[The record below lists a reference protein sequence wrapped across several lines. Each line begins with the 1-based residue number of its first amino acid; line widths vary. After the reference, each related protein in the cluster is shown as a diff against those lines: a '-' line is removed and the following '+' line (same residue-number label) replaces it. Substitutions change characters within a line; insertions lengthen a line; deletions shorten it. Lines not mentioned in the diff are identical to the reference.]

1 MSMQGAIFDMDG
13 TLLDSMEGWATAG
26 ERYLRRR
33 GITPHGGEADSLL
46 YQGMIGAARYFQKEY
61 GITEDVQVIING
73 INDEVAEFYADKAVP
88 CDGVIDFLEMLKARG
103 VKMCVATATDRCL
116 AEPTLERLG
125 LLPFFDRI
133 FTCTELC
140 TDKTSS
146 VIYDTAAAFM
156 GTPKAETWIF
166 EDASYAVRTA
176 KAAGYPVCAIYDRF
190 EKRAAYLK
198 ATADHY
204 VISYHEAIKIEY
216 ESKEYT

>member
-1 MSMQGAIFDMDG
+1 MTIHGAIFDMDG

-33 GITPHGGEADSLL
+33 GIAPCGGEADSLL
-46 YQGMIGAARYFQKEY
+46 YQGMIGAAQHFQQAY
-61 GITEDVQVIING
+61 GITDDVQTVIDG
-73 INDEVAEFYADKAVP
+73 INEEVAAFYATKAVP
-88 CDGVIDFLEMLKARG
+88 RDGVIDFLRQLNERG

-125 LLPFFDRI
+125 MRSFFDRI

-140 TDKTSS
+140 TDKT
-146 VIYDTAAAFM
+146 VPLIYDTAAAFM
-156 GTPKAETWIF
+156 GTDKGSTWIF

-190 EKRAAYLK
+190 EKRAAYLQQ
-198 ATADHY
+198 TADHY
-204 VISYHEAIKIEY
+204 VMNYYEAMKIEY
-216 ESKEYT
+216 

>member
-1 MSMQGAIFDMDG
+1 MSMRGAIFDMDG

-33 GITPHGGEADSLL
+33 GLEARCGEADSLL
-46 YQGMIGAARYFQKEY
+46 YQGMIGAAQHFQKEY
-61 GITEDVQVIING
+61 GITEDVQTVIDG
-73 INDEVAEFYADKAVP
+73 INEEVAEFYNVQATP
-88 CDGVIDFLEMLKARG
+88 CDGVIAFLEMLKARG
-103 VKMCVATATDRCL
+103 VRMCVATATDRCL
-116 AEPTLERLG
+116 AEPTLRRLG

-133 FTCTELC
+133 FTCTELA
-140 TDKTSS
+140 TDKTSPY
-146 VIYDTAAAFM
+146 IYDTATAFM

-198 ATADHY
+198 DAADHY
-204 VISYHEAIKIEY
+204 VMSYHEAIKIEF
-216 ESKEYT
+216 